1 MLTELIDK
9 VILVL
14 KPVIED
20 SLLFLVEFYLKPV
33 LGYTSEIGYCKVD
46 LYNIRDELYWVS
58 TEVEVALKQKFI

>member
-46 LYNIRDELYWVS
+46 IYNIRDELY
-58 TEVEVALKQKFI
+58 